1 MREKQHSRDS
11 DRKRALRT
19 TSRRAGSL
27 ACRSRGVRGGIEPP
41 APQLVGRWQEPAVIR
56 AMLGEISRAAG
67 VLPNRC
73 HGPPRCPRA
82 PSALRPKTIDFQP
95 LPMHLSG
102 HYSNQSSAFTGILE
116 AFPGGHSEQLGRSR
130 PVAEAPRPLR
140 LGNGVVQRAVIKT
153 LVEAGRPM
161 DVGEVHRAVEQ
172 LVGRPVSL
180 DLVSS
185 CLSTGARAA
194 PPRFERVAR
203 GRYELAPSR

>member
-95 LPMHLSG
+95 LPMRPSGLEPPRGNLPTRPSTSFKQRRCVRGRPDRPISGGFADTSDASGGASVATTLPRRARSLRQATCLSG
-102 HYSNQSSAFTGILE
+102 RRAYAQAL
-116 AFPGGHSEQLGRSR
+116 ALSR
-130 PVAEAPRPLR
+130 
-140 LGNGVVQRAVIKT
+140 T
-153 LVEAGRPM
+153 AGRLL
-161 DVGEVHRAVEQ
+161 
-172 LVGRPVSL
+172 LVRS
-180 DLVSS
+180 
-185 CLSTGARAA
+185 A
-194 PPRFERVAR
+194 
-203 GRYELAPSR
+203 SR